1 MTTSAGVVASSTPTG
16 LLVTPGFVDP
26 HTHYDGQATWDPLLA
41 PSSHHGV
48 TTVAMGNCGVGFAPV
63 APDRHDWLIEMMEG
77 VEDIPGTALHEGLRW
92 DWESFPEYLD
102 ALDRQPRTIDVGT
115 HVPHAALRAFV
126 MGDRG
131 ADPTEHPDDGELEPD
146 GQAARARA
154 STPVPSGVS
163 TSRTERH
170 RTSTG
175 ENLGTLR
182 AREPELLALASVL
195 RATRQ
200 RRLPVPVG
208 QLPDHRRRIR
218 PVRVRARHR
227 SSPGPAGARSA
238 TRCSRTSTRPSAGAT

>member
-1 MTTSAGVVASSTPTG
+1 M
-16 LLVTPGFVDP
+16 TPGFVDP

-131 ADPTEHPDDGELEPD
+131 ADPTEHPDDGELEQMAKLLEQGLD
-146 GQAARARA
+146 AGAI
-154 STPVPSGVS
+154 GVS

-195 RATRQ
+195 RGTRPAVSSSSCRTATA
-200 RRLPVPVG
+200 PPTT
-208 QLPDHRRRIR
+208 
-218 PVRVRARHR
+218 
-227 SSPGPAGARSA
+227 SSPGPSSTWSPRSPGPADARSA
-238 TRCSRTSTRPSAGAT
+238 TPCNRTSRRPNAGAT